1 MLTKKITAVGN
12 SGAVLL
18 SKDLLAILD
27 VKIGDEVEVKVVDDA
42 LMLRSI
48 KPDERKEK
56 FNLSAKRVLEK
67 RRSALARL
75 AEGASDK
82 SSSE

>member
-27 VKIGDEVEVKVVDDA
+27 VKIGDEVEIKVVDDA
-42 LMLRSI
+42 LILRSM
-48 KPDERKEK
+48 KQEERSEK
-56 FNLSAKRVLEK
+56 FNLAAKKVLEK
-67 RRSALARL
+67 RRSALVRL
-75 AEGASDK
+75 AKDTNNK
-82 SSSE
+82 NP

>member
-12 SGAVLL
+12 SAAVLL

-27 VKIGDEVEVKVVDDA
+27 VKVGDEVEVKVVDDA
-42 LMLRSI
+42 LVLRSI
-48 KPDERKEK
+48 KQQERSEQ

-75 AEGASDK
+75 A
-82 SSSE
+82 

>member
-12 SGAVLL
+12 SAAVLL

-27 VKIGDEVEVKVVDDA
+27 VKIGDEVEVKVVNDA
-42 LMLRSI
+42 LVLRSM
-48 KPDERKEK
+48 KQEERSEK
-56 FNLSAKRVLEK
+56 FNLAARKVLEK

-75 AEGASDK
+75 AEGVSDK
-82 SSSE
+82 GCSE